1 MLPGIGELT
10 HYLWTLKH
18 EGSYA
23 WPIIMDSYLY
33 SKISGIIFGNWSLVS
48 IYLRL
53 SIFLLIILIFK
64 MQANSNSEQYFN
76 VIFFLIISILISLNQ
91 GNEVTFIRHM
101 IISSLLFILFLNYK
115 FVKKYN

>member
-1 MLPGIGELT
+1 
-10 HYLWTLKH
+10 
-18 EGSYA
+18 
-23 WPIIMDSYLY
+23 
-33 SKISGIIFGNWSLVS
+33 
-48 IYLRL
+48 
-53 SIFLLIILIFK
+53 

-101 IISSLLFILFLNYK
+101 IISSLLFTLFLNYK